1 MKNIKVFEFI
11 SGLTLFLVF
20 FSILFLNWYNNTN
33 PSYFLVFGVF
43 ALIFLILINKKISK
57 ANFKIFL
64 YVFIFILYIFINIIL
79 TNNHTYFWESMINYT
94 FIPFMSAIFY
104 LIIKKNND
112 YFINNKLLKW
122 MFIAFNLY
130 YFINSIIT
138 IIQIY
143 NPGFLVHN
151 WSNNTFYLDQ
161 ICGFIGTNGTGR
173 LMLFNII
180 CIFINYIMI
189 NNIRFKKIS
198 KIMLTYIIISS
209 CYISIYNDSRMY
221 FFLLLLFLFPLF
233 FENERLKKKSRNF
246 NKIIILV
253 VIFIIFSFI
262 YLVSDDVHEIVYN
275 KLINPYINR
284 TINNVN
290 ISNLNNSSEER
301 IVLIKRIINKTDN
314 IVIGNGIGSISH
326 NGNEINRHLGLNDYN
341 IRLYSGGIVYVILIT
356 IIYNIVFSSYCKSR
370 MNFYNKIYN
379 LIIIIIL
386 AFYTQIFTYV
396 DKSFLISTIFYLN
409 SIILCNDRGDNN
421 EKNRNYNLN
430 RL

>member
-1 MKNIKVFEFI
+1 
-11 SGLTLFLVF
+11 
-20 FSILFLNWYNNTN
+20 
-33 PSYFLVFGVF
+33 
-43 ALIFLILINKKISK
+43 
-57 ANFKIFL
+57 
-64 YVFIFILYIFINIIL
+64 
-79 TNNHTYFWESMINYT
+79 MINYT